1 MVRSRTMQQVGTV
14 RVSETPTEARSR
26 TAITSVVGR
35 VVGEARTSVLP
46 ATAAVIVAIGIPII
60 IAIVATK

>member
-1 MVRSRTMQQVGTV
+1 MTN
-14 RVSETPTEARSR
+14 
-26 TAITSVVGR
+26 VVGR
-35 VVGEARTSVLP
+35 VVGEASTSVLP